1 MQVVAD
7 SRVIKNLIRDLLENK
22 QDPQESISFL
32 NSTNDDIDLYDFTS
46 KKYKIVYPGTI
57 GKIER
62 PKNEL
67 FIGLNDT
74 TNVDDF
80 SANNY
85 LHRIIVARKDLRRQF
100 LIIEG
105 PTIYGEND
113 NNTYTDEL
121 SRRWVNKQMKQT
133 DRIILDRNNS
143 RIIFINSV
151 DNSSENY
158 WPYLLLFAL
167 IFTVILIISVYIIN
181 GRYNTAET
189 SNKG

>member
-32 NSTNDDIDLYDFTS
+32 NTTNDDIDLYDFTS

-62 PKNEL
+62 PKDKL
-67 FIGLNDT
+67 FIGLNNF

-80 SANNY
+80 SPDNY
-85 LHRIIVARKDLRRQF
+85 LHKIIVARKDLRRQF

-105 PTIYGEND
+105 PTLYGTNIK
-113 NNTYTDEL
+113 TYTDEL
-121 SRRWVNKQMKQT
+121 SRRWVNKQMKKT
-133 DRIILDRNNS
+133 DRIILIRNNS
-143 RIIFINSV
+143 YIIHINNAN
-151 DNSSENY
+151 NSSNY
-158 WPYLLLFAL
+158 LPYLLLFAL